1 MCKTRVHLHKMTMV
15 CIKQLTVAMFH
26 PLMHFVWLFYVAAAA
41 AVISVLAAFLQVEGQ
56 AVWLLNDS

>member
-1 MCKTRVHLHKMTMV
+1 MTMV